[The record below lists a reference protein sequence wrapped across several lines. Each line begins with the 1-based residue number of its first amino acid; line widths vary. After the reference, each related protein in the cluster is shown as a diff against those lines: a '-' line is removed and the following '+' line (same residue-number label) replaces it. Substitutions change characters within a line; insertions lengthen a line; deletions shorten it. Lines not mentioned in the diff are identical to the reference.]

1 MLALPPKAKLPNATS
16 MPNIQHNKKMG
27 KPPSEAQ
34 KKSTTLGIKFS
45 LDCRQICHAFRKK
58 KPPLL
63 RLG

>member
-34 KKSTTLGIKFS
+34 KKYNLNIKFS
-45 LDCRQICHAFRKK
+45 LDWRQICHAFREK
-58 KPPLL
+58 KPSPSL
-63 RLG
+63 

>member
-34 KKSTTLGIKFS
+34 KKYNLKHKVFT
-45 LDCRQICHAFRKK
+45 
-58 KPPLL
+58 
-63 RLG
+63 